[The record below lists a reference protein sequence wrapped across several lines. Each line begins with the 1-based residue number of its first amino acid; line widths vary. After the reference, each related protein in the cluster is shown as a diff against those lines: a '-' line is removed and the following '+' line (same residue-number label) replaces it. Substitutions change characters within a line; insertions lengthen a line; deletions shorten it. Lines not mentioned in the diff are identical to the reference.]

1 MLVDTRSTICTYLC
15 TVHSA
20 MYLLLLLCLRY
31 VQIVHSTCPTQL
43 SLRSPSSPIIG
54 DPNGPL
60 LCCPAGLNIS
70 STWARTRAGGDYFFG
85 PRVHSVKILVNIYPR
100 PPVASYSNPKVSIS
114 SSPAFL
120 YCIIC
125 TCICFMLF
133 RSTCSWP
140 FSVENPLR
148 VATEALNIHLV
159 HVLFLDGI

>member
-1 MLVDTRSTICTYLC
+1 MEQERITTI
-15 TVHSA
+15 
-20 MYLLLLLCLRY
+20 
-31 VQIVHSTCPTQL
+31 
-43 SLRSPSSPIIG
+43 
-54 DPNGPL
+54 
-60 LCCPAGLNIS
+60 
-70 STWARTRAGGDYFFG
+70 FG
-85 PRVHSVKILVNIYPR
+85 PRVHSVNFVYIYPR

-120 YCIIC
+120 YCIMC

-159 HVLFLDGI
+159 SCILYQEVHEFPLSVFYSIIVFNSNYESLLEEDHFGQKFKPLFPLFGQCTKK